1 MHDRDTYDDAAFC
14 IAYFLPEWVP
24 ASAYVKIAHSLGLE
38 DVKQADWSEF
48 VVSHTSLCIQITM

>member
-1 MHDRDTYDDAAFC
+1 MHDDDDTYDDAFC

-38 DVKQADWSEF
+38 DVKQEDWSEF
-48 VVSHTSLCIQITM
+48 VVSDT